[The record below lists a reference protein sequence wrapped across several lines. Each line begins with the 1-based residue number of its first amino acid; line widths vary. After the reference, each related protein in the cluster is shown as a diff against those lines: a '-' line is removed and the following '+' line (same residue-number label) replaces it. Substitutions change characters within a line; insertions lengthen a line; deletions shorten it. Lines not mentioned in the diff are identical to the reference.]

1 MSAVTSSSVTTKG
14 IFVNSHFSTQVMILT
29 MYFNGRRVKIKVR
42 ENLFCVISASFI
54 GFVGHTFFRGDYISI
69 SSAFSSN
76 QNPAYFL
83 EISLNSRKY
92 GSTSFTRR

>member
-1 MSAVTSSSVTTKG
+1 MW
-14 IFVNSHFSTQVMILT
+14 IFINSHFSIQVIFLA

-42 ENLFCVISASFI
+42 ENLFRVFAASFI
-54 GFVGHTFFRGDYISI
+54 GFVGHTFFSGDDRRL

-76 QNPAYFL
+76 QNRAHFL
-83 EISLNSRKY
+83 EIYLNSRKY

>member
-1 MSAVTSSSVTTKG
+1 
-14 IFVNSHFSTQVMILT
+14 

-42 ENLFCVISASFI
+42 ENLFCVTAASFI
-54 GFVGHTFFRGDYISI
+54 GFAGHMFFRDDDMRI